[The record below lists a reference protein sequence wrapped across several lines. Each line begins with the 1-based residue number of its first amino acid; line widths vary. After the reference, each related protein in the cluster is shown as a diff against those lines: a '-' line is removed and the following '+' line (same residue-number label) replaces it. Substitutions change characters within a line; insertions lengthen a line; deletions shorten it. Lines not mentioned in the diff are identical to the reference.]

1 MSNRILLVVGDKF
14 AAYARGKDVITLS
27 NLRGLLTLSIPLLS
41 HQGRT
46 VLVPGQGLN
55 VEAVK
60 QLLEEASRS
69 PNLSHFDF
77 SLWHDLPE
85 KAPAS
90 LTHKHR
96 PENVLVSVPTR
107 MNANQFQMHLMVDE
121 DCELMHDHL
130 SGQHVQGMVLIE
142 AARQGMLAIAE
153 AYLIPDNGIDYAFV
167 FEALSVQYS
176 HYTFPLGAVIE
187 TNIVECATDNPKR
200 LHFAAETFVRQCGQT
215 VSEFTMSFS
224 AMERSRISRSEGIMA
239 TKTQAHF
246 MREVATNL
254 ENQELA
260 VQKVE
265 NL

>member
-55 VEAVK
+55 EEAVN
-60 QLLEEASRS
+60 QLLEEASQS
-69 PNLSHFDF
+69 PNLSDFDF
-77 SLWHDLPE
+77 SLWHNLP
-85 KAPAS
+85 KRAPVA

-96 PENVLVSVPTR
+96 PENVLVSTPTR
-107 MNANQFQMHLMVDE
+107 LNATDFQMHLMVDE
-121 DCELMHDHL
+121 DCELMGDHL

-142 AARQGMLAIAE
+142 AARQGMLAITE
-153 AYLIPDNGIDYAFV
+153 AYLIPENGIDYSFV

-187 TNIVECATDNPKR
+187 AKMIECSTDNPKR
-200 LHFAAETFVRQCGQT
+200 LHFAAETVVKQCGQT

-224 AMERSRISRSEGIMA
+224 AMERSRINKREGMMA
-239 TKTQAHF
+239 SKTQAHF
-246 MREVATNL
+246 MRDVAAHL
-254 ENQELA
+254 ENQERY

>member
-14 AAYARGKDVITLS
+14 ASYARGKDVITVS

-55 VEAVK
+55 ENTVK
-60 QLLEEASRS
+60 QLLEEAGQS
-69 PNLSHFDF
+69 PNISHFDF
-77 SLWHDLPE
+77 SLWHDMPQR
-85 KAPAS
+85 ASIS

-96 PENVLVSVPTR
+96 PENVLVSTPVR
-107 MNANQFQMHLMVDE
+107 MNASQFQMHLMVDE
-121 DCELMHDHL
+121 DCELMKDHL

-142 AARQGMLAIAE
+142 AARQAMLAVTE
-153 AYLIPDNGIDYAFV
+153 AYLIPENGIDYSFV

-187 TNIVECATDNPKR
+187 ANIVECAVDNPKR
-200 LHFAAETFVRQCGQT
+200 LHFAAETVVKQCGQT
-215 VSEFTMSFS
+215 VSEFTMSFA
-224 AMERSRISRSEGIMA
+224 AMERSRISKREGMMA

-246 MREVATNL
+246 MREVAANL
-254 ENQELA
+254 ESQELY